1 MTSNNKCVAFD
12 GKLQLSTFS
21 SLTLE
26 WFTLSIVHTVF
37 VLADRKRSLAEFYV
51 SWPIRTVN

>member
-1 MTSNNKCVAFD
+1 MTSNNRCVAFD

-26 WFTLSIVHTVF
+26 RLALSIVHTVF
-37 VLADRKRSLAEFYV
+37 VLLADRKHTLAEFYV
-51 SWPIRTVN
+51 S